1 MLLDKRHQGCFSA
14 FWKARISNTI
24 TQALQIVRL
33 AHLDE
38 HGHAIASM
46 PPAGDAID
54 AWVIKP
60 HRCRRSAAD
69 GKAGCFFVPKAR
81 YAVDRMIGSAVEER
95 DLLTGRDL
103 NETGFAACS
112 SSTSMI
118 SPSREIRSRCGASS
132 IFEAPASPREHKS
145 SGSMAFGTD
154 KAERTASHSAVTA

>member
-14 FWKARISNTI
+14 FWKARIGNTL

-81 YAVDRMIGSAVEER
+81 YAVDRMIGPAVEER

-103 NETGFAACS
+103 NETGFAVVLN
-112 SSTSMI
+112 T
-118 SPSREIRSRCGASS
+118 
-132 IFEAPASPREHKS
+132 
-145 SGSMAFGTD
+145 
-154 KAERTASHSAVTA
+154 TASAAGSSRPRR